1 MVRHRCRGSDQHGVA
16 LVSATTRLVA
26 ALLALGVALLA
37 AALWLGAAPLADNS
51 AAHAIIWEIRFPRAL
66 TAWLVGAALG
76 LSGAALQGL
85 LRNPLADS
93 GVLGLSGFAALGA
106 VLAFAF
112 GAAVFAPLWAVIF
125 ALIAAMLVT
134 TLAWAARGPATLA
147 LIGVGLSS
155 FAGGLIALVLNLAP
169 NPGALADL
177 VNWTLGSV
185 EARSLNDAA
194 LVGALLAAGAGLIA
208 FAAPGLRALTLGE
221 EAASAIGADLSRT
234 RALVIVGAALCAGG
248 ATAVAGVIGFVGIAA
263 PHLVRVLTGH
273 DPARLLL
280 PSALAGG
287 SLLVLADIV
296 VRVLPTDA
304 ELKLGVAAALI
315 GGPIFAL
322 IAARLVSRSGE

>member
-1 MVRHRCRGSDQHGVA
+1 MSASRITSLGLIGLSFVA
-16 LVSATTRLVA
+16 LV
-26 ALLALGVALLA
+26 
-37 AALWLGAAPLADNS
+37 AALWLGPTPLTDPFAADEATRT
-51 AAHAIIWEIRFPRAL
+51 IVWEIRFPRAL
-66 TAWLVGAALG
+66 TAWIVGAALG

-112 GAAVFAPLWAVIF
+112 GFAVFAPAMALLF
-125 ALIAAMLVT
+125 ALIAAVAVT
-134 TLAWAARGPATLA
+134 ALGWRARGPASLA

-155 FAGGLIALVLNLAP
+155 LAGGLIALALNLAP

-185 EARSLNDAA
+185 EARSMQDAMLAGGFLVVGAA
-194 LVGALLAAGAGLIA
+194 LIFVASRGLQ
-208 FAAPGLRALTLGE
+208 ALTLGE
-221 EAASAIGADLSRT
+221 EAAAAIGANLPRT
-234 RALVIVGAALCAGG
+234 RLLVVLGAAACTGG
-248 ATAVAGVIGFVGIAA
+248 ATAVAGIIGFVGIAA
-263 PHLVRVLTGH
+263 PHLVRALAGH

-287 SLLVLADIV
+287 ALLVCADIA
-296 VRVLPTDA
+296 VRLLPTDT

-315 GGPIFAL
+315 GGPVFAL
-322 IAARLVSRSGE
+322 IAARLAARGGDA

>member
-1 MVRHRCRGSDQHGVA
+1 MSGR
-16 LVSATTRLVA
+16 VSVS
-26 ALLALGVALLA
+26 LLALSVLALV
-37 AALWLGAAPLADNS
+37 AALWLGPTPLADPFAADS
-51 AAHAIIWEIRFPRAL
+51 ATRTIVWEIRLPRAL

-76 LSGAALQGL
+76 LTGAALQGL
-85 LRNPLADS
+85 LRNPLADA

-112 GAAVFAPLWAVIF
+112 GLAALAPLGAVAF
-125 ALIAAMLVT
+125 ALLAALLVT
-134 TLAWAARGPATLA
+134 ALGWRARGPASLV

-155 FAGGLIALVLNLAP
+155 LAGGLIALALNLAP

-185 EARSLNDAA
+185 EGRSPRDVMLA
-194 LVGALLAAGAGLIA
+194 GALLAVGGALI
-208 FAAPGLRALTLGE
+208 FAAARGLQALTLGE
-221 EAASAIGADLSRT
+221 EAAAAIGANLVRT
-234 RALVIVGAALCAGG
+234 RTLVVLGAAACVGG

-263 PHLVRVLTGH
+263 PHLVRALAGH

-287 SLLVLADIV
+287 ALLVCADIA
-296 VRVLPTDA
+296 VRVTPTDT

-322 IAARLVSRSGE
+322 IAARLASRGGDA

>member
-1 MVRHRCRGSDQHGVA
+1 MNASVRLSLALAAFSAVA
-16 LVSATTRLVA
+16 LIA
-26 ALLALGVALLA
+26 ALYLGPVRLSDIFA
-37 AALWLGAAPLADNS
+37 ADDATR
-51 AAHAIIWEIRFPRAL
+51 AIVWDIRFPRAL

-106 VLAFAF
+106 VIAFAF
-112 GAAVFAPLWAVIF
+112 GFAALAPAMAVAF
-125 ALIAAMLVT
+125 ALLAAMVVA
-134 TLAWAARGPATLA
+134 TLGWASRGPASLV

-155 FAGGLIALVLNLAP
+155 FAGGLIALALNLAP

-185 EARSLNDAA
+185 EGRSMEHVILAGGPLIIGAA
-194 LVGALLAAGAGLIA
+194 LIFCAARGLQ
-208 FAAPGLRALTLGE
+208 ALTLGE
-221 EAASAIGADLSRT
+221 ETAAAIGANLNTT
-234 RALVIVGAALCAGG
+234 RALVVLGAAACTGG

-263 PHLVRVLTGH
+263 PHMVRALSGH
-273 DPARLLL
+273 DPARLLM

-287 SLLVLADIV
+287 ALLLCADIA
-296 VRVLPTDA
+296 VRLMPTDT
-304 ELKLGVAAALI
+304 ELKLGVAASLI

-322 IAARLVSRSGE
+322 IAARLAARGGDA

>member
-1 MVRHRCRGSDQHGVA
+1 MRLSLALAAFSAVA
-16 LVSATTRLVA
+16 LIA
-26 ALLALGVALLA
+26 ALYLGPVGLSDIFA
-37 AALWLGAAPLADNS
+37 ADDATR
-51 AAHAIIWEIRFPRAL
+51 AIVWDIRFPRAL

-106 VLAFAF
+106 VIAFAF
-112 GAAVFAPLWAVIF
+112 GFAALAPAMAVAF
-125 ALIAAMLVT
+125 ALLAAMVVT
-134 TLAWAARGPATLA
+134 TLGWASRGPASLV

-155 FAGGLIALVLNLAP
+155 FAGGLIALALNLAP

-185 EARSLNDAA
+185 EGRSMEH
-194 LVGALLAAGAGLIA
+194 VILAAGLLIIGAALIFCAARGLQ
-208 FAAPGLRALTLGE
+208 ALTLGE
-221 EAASAIGADLSRT
+221 ETAAAIGANLSTT
-234 RALVIVGAALCAGG
+234 RALVVLGAAACTGG

-263 PHLVRVLTGH
+263 PHMVRALSGH
-273 DPARLLL
+273 DPARLLM

-287 SLLVLADIV
+287 ALLLCADIA
-296 VRVLPTDA
+296 VRLMPTDT
-304 ELKLGVAAALI
+304 ELKLGVAASLI

-322 IAARLVSRSGE
+322 IAARLAARGGDA

>member
-1 MVRHRCRGSDQHGVA
+1 MSGTLRASLA
-16 LVSATTRLVA
+16 LAAFSAIALIA
-26 ALLALGVALLA
+26 ALYLGPVQ
-37 AALWLGAAPLADNS
+37 LADPFAQDE
-51 AAHAIIWEIRFPRAL
+51 AARTIVWDIRLPRAL
-66 TAWLVGAALG
+66 TAWLAGASLG
-76 LSGAALQGL
+76 LAGAALQGL

-112 GAAVFAPLWAVIF
+112 GFASFAPVMAVAF
-125 ALIAAMLVT
+125 ALAAAMLVT
-134 TLAWAARGPATLA
+134 TLGWASRGPASLV

-155 FAGGLIALVLNLAP
+155 FAGGLIALALNLAP
-169 NPGALADL
+169 NPGALSDL

-185 EARSLNDAA
+185 EGRSLEHVALAASLLAIGAA
-194 LVGALLAAGAGLIA
+194 LIFLAARGLQ
-208 FAAPGLRALTLGE
+208 ALTLGE
-221 EAASAIGADLSRT
+221 ESAAAIGANLTST
-234 RALVIVGAALCAGG
+234 RVLVVLGAAACTGG

-263 PHLVRVLTGH
+263 PHLVRALAGH

-287 SLLVLADIV
+287 ALLVCADLV

-315 GGPIFAL
+315 GGPVFAL
-322 IAARLVSRSGE
+322 IAARLASRGGEA

>member
-1 MVRHRCRGSDQHGVA
+1 MSSTLR
-16 LVSATTRLVA
+16 VS
-26 ALLALGVALLA
+26 LALAGLGALALA
-37 AALWLGAAPLADNS
+37 ASLWLGPSSIPNLFADDS
-51 AAHAIIWEIRFPRAL
+51 ATHTIVWEIRFPRAL

-106 VLAFAF
+106 VIAFAF
-112 GAAVFAPLWAVIF
+112 GFAAFAPLLALAF
-125 ALIAAMLVT
+125 ALLAAILVT
-134 TLAWAARGPATLA
+134 TLGWAARGPASLA

-155 FAGGLIALVLNLAP
+155 FAGGLIALALNLAP

-185 EARSLNDAA
+185 EGRSLFDAF
-194 LVGALLAAGAGLIA
+194 LVGGFLLGGGALIVL
-208 FAAPGLRALTLGE
+208 AAPGLQALTLGE
-221 EAASAIGADLSRT
+221 EAAAAIGADIART
-234 RALVIVGAALCAGG
+234 RTLVVLGAAACTGG

-263 PHLVRVLTGH
+263 PHLVRALGGY

-287 SLLVLADIV
+287 ALLVCADLA
-296 VRVLPTDA
+296 VRVLPTDT

-315 GGPIFAL
+315 GGPVFAL
-322 IAARLVSRSGE
+322 IAARLTVRGGEE

>member
-1 MVRHRCRGSDQHGVA
+1 MSASLRTSLVLLLLSVVA
-16 LVSATTRLVA
+16 LA
-26 ALLALGVALLA
+26 AGLALGPVATNIFA
-37 AALWLGAAPLADNS
+37 TDETS
-51 AAHAIIWEIRFPRAL
+51 RVIVWEIRFPRAL

-76 LSGAALQGL
+76 LAGAALQGL
-85 LRNPLADS
+85 LRNPLADA

-106 VLAFAF
+106 VIAFAF
-112 GAAVFAPLWAVIF
+112 GFAAFAPLLALVF
-125 ALIAAMLVT
+125 ALAAAILVT
-134 TLAWAARGPATLA
+134 TLGWAARGPASLA

-155 FAGGLIALVLNLAP
+155 FAGGLIALALNLAP

-185 EARSLNDAA
+185 EGRSLEHAA
-194 LVGALLAAGAGLIA
+194 LAGAFLIVGAALI
-208 FAAPGLRALTLGE
+208 FAAARGLQALTLGE
-221 EAASAIGADLSRT
+221 EAAAAIGANLTRT
-234 RALVIVGAALCAGG
+234 RTLVVLGAAACTGG

-263 PHLVRVLTGH
+263 PHLVRALAGH

-287 SLLVLADIV
+287 AMLVCADV
-296 VRVLPTDA
+296 AVRLLPTDT

-322 IAARLVSRSGE
+322 IAARLASRGGGA